1 MHINKSEYVYKYER
15 YLCCYNKNEKKATLK
30 IR

>member
-1 MHINKSEYVYKYER
+1 MHINKSEYVHTYKR
-15 YLCCYNKNEKKATLK
+15 YLYCYNENEKKATLK